1 MKIHLRNNLKAN
13 LALPVCILMASC
25 GAIKDSPKYQL
36 SDDVYEYR
44 QKGAKYQKVNVFVK
58 DDTIRITSFNNPGQA
73 VLTTPATDQ
82 LFLKKSF
89 DVDIITIP
97 FKYRPAV
104 STLPRQLTTDF
115 NGNVFLGYRFDRFQ
129 IKYKATPVGIKKN
142 LIHRALTLGVFG
154 GLGSTSVTPSTT
166 NGLTADEYDGLVLS
180 RGFALMFGLKTL
192 TVGFGVGWDS
202 LSDRDKDIWIY
213 QNSAWYGLTLGLNLN

>member
-1 MKIHLRNNLKAN
+1 MKIHLRNGLKSTF
-13 LALPVCILMASC
+13 ALLVCIFMASC
-25 GAIKDSPKYQL
+25 SAIKDSPKYQL
-36 SDDVYEYR
+36 SDDVYDYR
-44 QKGAKYQKVNVFVK
+44 QKGAKYQKVNVYVK
-58 DDTIRITSFNNPGQA
+58 DDTVRISAFNNPDQA

-89 DVDIITIP
+89 DVDVITIP
-97 FKYRPAV
+97 FKYRPEM

-115 NGNVFLGYRFDRFQ
+115 NGNVFVGYRFDRFK
-129 IKYKATPVGIKKN
+129 IKYKETPVGIKKN

-192 TVGFGVGWDS
+192 TVGLGIGWDS
-202 LSDRDKDIWIY
+202 LTDRDKDIWIY
-213 QNSAWYGLTLGLNLN
+213 QNKAWYGLTLGLNLN

>member
-1 MKIHLRNNLKAN
+1 MKILLRNRLKAN

-44 QKGAKYQKVNVFVK
+44 QKGAKYQKVNVYVK
-58 DDTIRITSFNNPGQA
+58 DDTIRITSFDNPEKS
-73 VLTTPATDQ
+73 VLIMHATDQ

-89 DVDIITIP
+89 DVDVITIP
-97 FKYRPAV
+97 FKYRPAI

-115 NGNVFLGYRFDRFQ
+115 NGNVFVGYRFDRFK
-129 IKYKATPVGIKKN
+129 IKYNATPVGIKKD
-142 LIHRALTLGVFG
+142 LIHRALTLGFFG

-166 NGLTADEYDGLVLS
+166 NGFTADEYDGLVLS
-180 RGFALMFGLKTL
+180 RGVALMFGLKTL
-192 TVGFGVGWDS
+192 TVGFGIGWDS
-202 LSDRDKDIWIY
+202 LTDRDKDIWIY
-213 QNSAWYGLTLGLNLN
+213 QNKAWYGLTLGLNLN